1 MSLII
6 VRAFATLL
14 LFDLYLLRG
23 NFQALYNRV
32 RNCSG
37 RREIPMTDTIDKV
50 SSAVENACMW
60 YPKRVLCLQ
69 RSATLTCLLRKSGV
83 RAEMVLGVQQLPF
96 RAHAWVEV
104 NGSVVNDKPYVS
116 EIYAVWDRC

>member
-1 MSLII
+1 
-6 VRAFATLL
+6 
-14 LFDLYLLRG
+14 
-23 NFQALYNRV
+23 
-32 RNCSG
+32 
-37 RREIPMTDTIDKV
+37 
-50 SSAVENACMW
+50 MW
-60 YPKRVLCLQ
+60 YPETSLCLQ